1 MPRSDYVAVWERQTG
16 ESTQAYKAFTTYRD
30 MGEDRSIR
38 AVAERLDKSTT
49 LIGRWS
55 VRWNWVERVRQYD
68 NTLQREAQAKAYKKA
83 VKELEEMQLRQ
94 IKTAVLLQKKAVQ
107 ALDAL
112 DPLLIKPQDI
122 VRMISAGAQLENV
135 TRSKSADVRTEVVYE
150 MEIEDMRDVEKEIYG
165 ND

>member
-1 MPRSDYVAVWERQTG
+1 MPKSDYGAAWERQPR
-16 ESTQAYKAFTTYRD
+16 ESAQAYQAFSIYRD
-30 MGEDRSIR
+30 LGEDRSLQ
-38 AVAERLDKSTT
+38 AVATQLSKS
-49 LIGRWS
+49 LQLMKRWS
-55 VRWNWVERVRQYD
+55 KNWSWGERVRQYD
-68 NTLQREAQAKAYKKA
+68 DSLQREAQARAYKKA

-122 VRMISAGAQLENV
+122 VRMISAGAQLENA
-135 TRSKSADVRTEVVYE
+135 TRTKTADVKTEVVYE

-165 ND
+165 DG

>member
-1 MPRSDYVAVWERQTG
+1 M
-16 ESTQAYKAFTTYRD
+16 K
-30 MGEDRSIR
+30 
-38 AVAERLDKSTT
+38 
-49 LIGRWS
+49 RWS
-55 VRWNWVERVRQYD
+55 KNWSWGERVRQYD
-68 NTLQREAQAKAYKKA
+68 DSLQREAQARAYKKA

-135 TRSKSADVRTEVVYE
+135 TRSKSADVKTEVVYE

-165 ND
+165 DG